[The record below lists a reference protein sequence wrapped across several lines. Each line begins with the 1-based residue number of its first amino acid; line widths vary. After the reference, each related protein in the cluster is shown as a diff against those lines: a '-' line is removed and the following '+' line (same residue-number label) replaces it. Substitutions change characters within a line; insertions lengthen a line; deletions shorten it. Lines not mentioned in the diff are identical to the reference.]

1 MATQHEQAA
10 QRAAIRPV
18 KESVEDE
25 LIARP
30 GVVAVDIAE
39 KEKDGK
45 KTGELSIV
53 VFVEQ
58 KKPTS
63 KLAKGAAIPKEIDGI
78 KTDVQELVIELQPAY
93 RQLDDGEL
101 FVDPADYP
109 TLAGGIGIG
118 PRRSVFLSP
127 PDVPAPGNYVF
138 VGTLG
143 AMVRDRATGATM
155 GLTNFHVACVN
166 NTWSVGDRQVQPS
179 LVDGGAPTGEFGS
192 LTRAAL
198 SENIDGAV
206 ITVDASE
213 PWTATVTGVGDVAGS
228 TAATVGMAVQKRGR
242 TTEHT
247 FGTVASTDF
256 TVTINYGSD
265 VGSQHAAPPDPHRH
279 RHVAQ
284 PALLGPRG
292 LGLGRSR
299 HLAQRRRSAL
309 RRSNDGSMT
318 FANPMQAV
326 LDELGVDLLSPR
338 RSCRSPGR
346 SSRASRRGSRSAS
359 GRAYDLSCPTIK
371 TRIPA
376 LCPTVVRGRRSAT
389 SSPDPARATSPGSPC
404 ATFSS
409 RGRGATSRPARAVGS
424 SSVRR
429 STSGSAAAVAA
440 SVAASPATAPRLP
453 RSRPRP
459 TRPTGVATSP
469 PSRRSRP
476 WTQKAPAGPAPLVV
490 PEPWPHPPACIGAAV
505 RHGLVPARDVRA
517 GLVRVR
523 AVSRSNAVHVIEHA
537 GAPVGYV
544 KQAGAAARLDGDDT
558 VAVEVGAAGRHRAP
572 SNSHRPRSFRGDRGR
587 CG

>member
-25 LIARP
+25 LLAKP

-39 KEKDGK
+39 KETDGR
-45 KTGELSIV
+45 KTGEQSIV

-63 KLAKGAAIPKEIDGI
+63 KLSKGAAIPREIDGI

-93 RQLDDGEL
+93 KPVDAAEL
-101 FVDPADYP
+101 LVDTGDYP

-143 AMVRDRATGATM
+143 AMVRDRTSGATM
-155 GLTNFHVACVN
+155 ALTNFHVACVN

-213 PWTATVTGVGDVAGS
+213 PWTATVTGIGGVAGS

-256 TVTINYGSD
+256 TVTVNYGSD
-265 VGSQHAAPPDPHRH
+265 VGSRTLRH
-279 RHVAQ
+279 QIRIDTDTSRNPRFSDHGDSGSVVQ
-284 PALLGPRG
+284 DMSRNVVGLLFAG
-292 LGLGRSR
+292 
-299 HLAQRRRSAL
+299 
-309 RRSNDGSMT
+309 SNDGSMT
-318 FANPMQAV
+318 FANPIQAA
-326 LDELGVDLLSPR
+326 LDELDVDLLTAPVLTVTR
-338 RSCRSPGR
+338 PI
-346 SSRASRRGSRSAS
+346 
-359 GRAYDLSCPTIK
+359 LSCFNTRITVCLKTRTDIGCMTIK
-371 TRIPA
+371 TKIPA
-376 LCPTVVRGRRSAT
+376 LCPTLVTKPAICDFVTRPATCAVTKIPICDLEFTRPGCTLPTRACGGEFERPPIEEWSRGGGGFGYGTSAT
-389 SSPDPARATSPGSPC
+389 EVEAAADEAYWGGYLAALEELDALDSEGTG
-404 ATFSS
+404 
-409 RGRGATSRPARAVGS
+409 
-424 SSVRR
+424 
-429 STSGSAAAVAA
+429 SGSG
-440 SVAASPATAPRLP
+440 S
-453 RSRPRP
+453 
-459 TRPTGVATSP
+459 G
-469 PSRRSRP
+469 
-476 WTQKAPAGPAPLVV
+476 G
-490 PEPWPHPPACIGAAV
+490 GA
-505 RHGLVPARDVRA
+505 
-517 GLVRVR
+517 
-523 AVSRSNAVHVIEHA
+523 
-537 GAPVGYV
+537 
-544 KQAGAAARLDGDDT
+544 
-558 VAVEVGAAGRHRAP
+558 
-572 SNSHRPRSFRGDRGR
+572 
-587 CG
+587 

>member
-25 LIARP
+25 LIAKP

-39 KEKDGK
+39 KEKDGE

-63 KLAKGAAIPKEIDGI
+63 KLAKGAVIPKEIDGI

-93 RQLDDGEL
+93 RQLDDTEL

-109 TLAGGIGIG
+109 TLAGGISIG

-155 GLTNFHVACVN
+155 ALTNFHVACVN

-206 ITVDASE
+206 ITVDASQ

-228 TAATVGMAVQKRGR
+228 TPATVGMAVQKRGR

-256 TVTINYGSD
+256 TVTVDYGSD
-265 VGSQHAAPPDPHRH
+265 VGSRTLRH
-279 RHVAQ
+279 QIRIDTDTSRNPRFSNSGDSGSVILDGSRNVVG
-284 PALLGPRG
+284 LLFAG
-292 LGLGRSR
+292 
-299 HLAQRRRSAL
+299 AT
-309 RRSNDGSMT
+309 NGSMT
-318 FANPMQAV
+318 FANPIQAV
-326 LDELGVDLLSPR
+326 LDELAVDLLVPTTLVTR
-338 RSCRSPGR
+338 PFTTCHK
-346 SSRASRRGSRSAS
+346 SRISICLKTRPSIT
-359 GRAYDLSCPTIK
+359 CPTIK

-376 LCPTVVRGRRSAT
+376 LCPTLLTRTPLCDIVTRPSTCDVTRIPVCDLQVTRFSCPLPTRACGGEWERPPIDEWVRGGGQGAYGASAEEIE
-389 SSPDPARATSPGSPC
+389 SAADDAFWSGYLAALEEVD
-404 ATFSS
+404 
-409 RGRGATSRPARAVGS
+409 AVGALDDDG
-424 SSVRR
+424 
-429 STSGSAAAVAA
+429 TSGT
-440 SVAASPATAPRLP
+440 P
-453 RSRPRP
+453 
-459 TRPTGVATSP
+459 G
-469 PSRRSRP
+469 
-476 WTQKAPAGPAPLVV
+476 
-490 PEPWPHPPACIGAAV
+490 GA
-505 RHGLVPARDVRA
+505 
-517 GLVRVR
+517 
-523 AVSRSNAVHVIEHA
+523 
-537 GAPVGYV
+537 
-544 KQAGAAARLDGDDT
+544 
-558 VAVEVGAAGRHRAP
+558 
-572 SNSHRPRSFRGDRGR
+572 
-587 CG
+587 

>member
-39 KEKDGK
+39 KEKDGQ

-53 VFVEQ
+53 VFVEE

-63 KLAKGAAIPKEIDGI
+63 KLTKGTAIPKEIDGV
-78 KTDVQELVIELQPAY
+78 KTDVQELVIELQSAY
-93 RQLDDGEL
+93 RQLTDGEL

-155 GLTNFHVACVN
+155 ALTNFHVACVN

-198 SENIDGAV
+198 SDNIDGAV

-256 TVTINYGSD
+256 TVTVNYGSD
-265 VGSQHAAPPDPHRH
+265 VGSRTLRH
-279 RHVAQ
+279 QIRIDTDTSRNPRFSNTGDSGSVILDTSRNVVG
-284 PALLGPRG
+284 LLFAG
-292 LGLGRSR
+292 
-299 HLAQRRRSAL
+299 AT
-309 RRSNDGSMT
+309 NGSMT
-318 FANPMQAV
+318 FANPIQAV
-326 LDELGVDLLSPR
+326 LDELAVDLLVPAVLPVTRPLST
-338 RSCRSPGR
+338 CLK
-346 SSRASRRGSRSAS
+346 SRITICLRTR
-359 GRAYDLSCPTIK
+359 YDLSCPTIK

-376 LCPTVVRGRRSAT
+376 LCPTVTRPQICDFVTRPSTCDVTRIPLCDLQFTRPGCNLPTRACGGEFERPPIDEWFRG
-389 SSPDPARATSPGSPC
+389 GGGG
-404 ATFSS
+404 FS
-409 RGRGATSRPARAVGS
+409 GRESGYGA
-424 SSVRR
+424 
-429 STSGSAAAVAA
+429 SAAEIEAA
-440 SVAASPATAPRLP
+440 ADEAYWGGYLAALEEITALDAEG
-453 RSRPRP
+453 S
-459 TRPTGVATSP
+459 GGS
-469 PSRRSRP
+469 
-476 WTQKAPAGPAPLVV
+476 
-490 PEPWPHPPACIGAAV
+490 
-505 RHGLVPARDVRA
+505 
-517 GLVRVR
+517 
-523 AVSRSNAVHVIEHA
+523 
-537 GAPVGYV
+537 GAPG
-544 KQAGAAARLDGDDT
+544 GA
-558 VAVEVGAAGRHRAP
+558 
-572 SNSHRPRSFRGDRGR
+572 
-587 CG
+587 

>member
-39 KEKDGK
+39 KEKDGQ

-63 KLAKGAAIPKEIDGI
+63 KLAKGAVIPKEIDGI

-93 RQLDDGEL
+93 RQLADGEL

-109 TLAGGIGIG
+109 TLAGGISIG

-155 GLTNFHVACVN
+155 GLTNFHVACVT

-192 LTRAAL
+192 LTRAVL

-206 ITVDASE
+206 ITIDAAE

-228 TAATVGMAVQKRGR
+228 TPAVVGMAVQKRGR

-256 TVTINYGSD
+256 TVTLNYGSD
-265 VGSQHAAPPDPHRH
+265 VGSRTLRH
-279 RHVAQ
+279 QIRIDTDTARNPRFSNQGDSGSVVLDTSRNVIG
-284 PALLGPRG
+284 LLFAG
-292 LGLGRSR
+292 
-299 HLAQRRRSAL
+299 
-309 RRSNDGSMT
+309 SNDGSMT
-318 FANPMQAV
+318 FANPVQAV
-326 LDELGVDLLSPR
+326 LDELGVDLLTAPVLTVTR
-338 RSCRSPGR
+338 PLITCINTRITICLKTRL
-346 SSRASRRGSRSAS
+346 
-359 GRAYDLSCPTIK
+359 DLSCPTIK

-376 LCPTVVRGRRSAT
+376 LCPTVVT
-389 SSPDPARATSPGSPC
+389 RAAICDIIT
-404 ATFSS
+404 
-409 RGRGATSRPARAVGS
+409 RPATCAVTRIPICDLQFTRPGCTLPTRACGGEFEQPPIDEWFRGGGGFGGGGS
-424 SSVRR
+424 GYGASASDVEAAADEAYWGGYLAALEEVDALD
-429 STSGSAAAVAA
+429 SGGSGGSGGSGSG
-440 SVAASPATAPRLP
+440 S
-453 RSRPRP
+453 
-459 TRPTGVATSP
+459 G
-469 PSRRSRP
+469 
-476 WTQKAPAGPAPLVV
+476 G
-490 PEPWPHPPACIGAAV
+490 GA
-505 RHGLVPARDVRA
+505 
-517 GLVRVR
+517 
-523 AVSRSNAVHVIEHA
+523 
-537 GAPVGYV
+537 
-544 KQAGAAARLDGDDT
+544 
-558 VAVEVGAAGRHRAP
+558 
-572 SNSHRPRSFRGDRGR
+572 
-587 CG
+587 

>member
-25 LIARP
+25 LLAKA

-45 KTGELSIV
+45 KTGEQSIV

-63 KLAKGAAIPKEIDGI
+63 RLAKGAAIPKEIDGI

-93 RQLDDGEL
+93 RQLDDTEL

-109 TLAGGIGIG
+109 TLAGGISIG
-118 PRRSVFLSP
+118 PRRSVFKSP

-155 GLTNFHVACVN
+155 ALTNFHVACVN

-206 ITVDASE
+206 ITVDAAE
-213 PWTATVTGVGDVAGS
+213 PWTATVTGIGGVAGS
-228 TAATVGMAVQKRGR
+228 TPATVGMAVQKRGR

-256 TVTINYGSD
+256 TVSVNYGSD
-265 VGSQHAAPPDPHRH
+265 VGPRTLRH
-279 RHVAQ
+279 QIRIDTDTARNPRFSNSGDSGSVILDTNRNVVG
-284 PALLGPRG
+284 LLFAG
-292 LGLGRSR
+292 
-299 HLAQRRRSAL
+299 AT
-309 RRSNDGSMT
+309 DGSMT
-318 FANPMQAV
+318 FANPIQAV
-326 LDELGVDLLSPR
+326 FDELAVDLITQPIVTLTRPIGTCLNTRISVCLR
-338 RSCRSPGR
+338 TRV
-346 SSRASRRGSRSAS
+346 
-359 GRAYDLSCPTIK
+359 DLSCPTIK

-376 LCPTVVRGRRSAT
+376 LCPTLVT
-389 SSPDPARATSPGSPC
+389 KPAIC
-404 ATFSS
+404 DFI
-409 RGRGATSRPARAVGS
+409 
-424 SSVRR
+424 
-429 STSGSAAAVAA
+429 
-440 SVAASPATAPRLP
+440 
-453 RSRPRP
+453 
-459 TRPTGVATSP
+459 TRPTTCDVTRIPVCDLQYTRPGCNLPTRACGGEWERP
-469 PSRRSRP
+469 P
-476 WTQKAPAGPAPLVV
+476 
-490 PEPWPHPPACIGAAV
+490 
-505 RHGLVPARDVRA
+505 
-517 GLVRVR
+517 
-523 AVSRSNAVHVIEHA
+523 IE
-537 GAPVGYV
+537 
-544 KQAGAAARLDGDDT
+544 
-558 VAVEVGAAGRHRAP
+558 EW
-572 SNSHRPRSFRGDRGR
+572 FRGGGVGGGYGASAAEIESAADEAYWG
-587 CG
+587 GYLAALEEIDALDSEGSGTHGGA

>member
-25 LIARP
+25 LIAKP

-39 KEKDGK
+39 KEKGGQ

-63 KLAKGAAIPKEIDGI
+63 KLSKGAAIPKEIDGI

-93 RQLDDGEL
+93 RQLADGEL
-101 FVDPADYP
+101 QVDPADYP

-143 AMVRDRATGATM
+143 AMVRDRASGATM
-155 GLTNFHVACVN
+155 ALTNFHVACVN

-192 LTRAAL
+192 LTRATL
-198 SENIDGAV
+198 SDNVDGAV

-228 TAATVGMAVQKRGR
+228 TPATVGMAVQKRGR

-265 VGSQHAAPPDPHRH
+265 VGSRTLRH
-279 RHVAQ
+279 QIRINTDTTRNPRFSDHGDSGSVVLDTSRNVVG
-284 PALLGPRG
+284 LLFAG
-292 LGLGRSR
+292 
-299 HLAQRRRSAL
+299 
-309 RRSNDGSMT
+309 SNDGSMT
-318 FANPMQAV
+318 FANPVQAV
-326 LDELGVDLLSPR
+326 LDELGVDLLLPPVLTLTRPISTCLNTR
-338 RSCRSPGR
+338 ITVCLRTRI
-346 SSRASRRGSRSAS
+346 
-359 GRAYDLSCPTIK
+359 DLSCPTIK

-376 LCPTVVRGRRSAT
+376 LCPTLVTKPVIC
-389 SSPDPARATSPGSPC
+389 D
-404 ATFSS
+404 FI
-409 RGRGATSRPARAVGS
+409 
-424 SSVRR
+424 
-429 STSGSAAAVAA
+429 
-440 SVAASPATAPRLP
+440 
-453 RSRPRP
+453 
-459 TRPTGVATSP
+459 TRPTTCRVTRIPVCDLQFTRPGCELPTRSCGGGFEP
-469 PSRRSRP
+469 PPIEEWFNGGGGRGGYGSS
-476 WTQKAPAGPAPLVV
+476 
-490 PEPWPHPPACIGAAV
+490 AAEV
-505 RHGLVPARDVRA
+505 
-517 GLVRVR
+517 
-523 AVSRSNAVHVIEHA
+523 E
-537 GAPVGYV
+537 
-544 KQAGAAARLDGDDT
+544 AAADEAYWGGYLAALEEIDALDADD
-558 VAVEVGAAGRHRAP
+558 AKGSGGSHPGAGGGA
-572 SNSHRPRSFRGDRGR
+572 
-587 CG
+587 

>member
-25 LIARP
+25 LLARP

-45 KTGELSIV
+45 KTGEQSIV
-53 VFVEQ
+53 VFVQQ
-58 KKPTS
+58 KKPNS
-63 KLAKGAAIPKEIDGI
+63 KLAKGAAIPQEINGI

-93 RQLDDGEL
+93 KP
-101 FVDPADYP
+101 VDAAEILVDTGDYP

-155 GLTNFHVACVN
+155 ALTNFHVACVN

-213 PWTATVTGVGDVAGS
+213 PWTATVTGVGGVAGS
-228 TAATVGMAVQKRGR
+228 TPATVGMAVQKRGR

-256 TVTINYGSD
+256 TVTVDYGSD
-265 VGSQHAAPPDPHRH
+265 VGSQTLRH
-279 RHVAQ
+279 QIRINTDTSRNPRFSDHGDSGSVVLDTSRNVVG
-284 PALLGPRG
+284 LLFAG
-292 LGLGRSR
+292 
-299 HLAQRRRSAL
+299 
-309 RRSNDGSMT
+309 SNDGSMT
-318 FANPMQAV
+318 FANPVQAV
-326 LDELGVDLLSPR
+326 LDELGVDLLTQVVPTLTRPISTCLNTR
-338 RSCRSPGR
+338 ITICLKTRI
-346 SSRASRRGSRSAS
+346 
-359 GRAYDLSCPTIK
+359 DLSCPTIK

-376 LCPTVVRGRRSAT
+376 LCPSLITKPVVCDFITRPVTCRVTRIPVCDLQFTRPGCELPT
-389 SSPDPARATSPGSPC
+389 RACGGE
-404 ATFSS
+404 FE
-409 RGRGATSRPARAVGS
+409 RPPIDEWFNGGGGGYG
-424 SSVRR
+424 
-429 STSGSAAAVAA
+429 GSAADVEAA
-440 SVAASPATAPRLP
+440 ADEAYWGGYLAALEEIDALDADGSE
-453 RSRPRP
+453 
-459 TRPTGVATSP
+459 
-469 PSRRSRP
+469 
-476 WTQKAPAGPAPLVV
+476 GPQNS
-490 PEPWPHPPACIGAAV
+490 G
-505 RHGLVPARDVRA
+505 G
-517 GLVRVR
+517 
-523 AVSRSNAVHVIEHA
+523 SNAGSGG
-537 GAPVGYV
+537 GA
-544 KQAGAAARLDGDDT
+544 
-558 VAVEVGAAGRHRAP
+558 
-572 SNSHRPRSFRGDRGR
+572 
-587 CG
+587 

>member
-18 KESVEDE
+18 KESIEDE
-25 LIARP
+25 LIAKP

-53 VFVEQ
+53 VFVEE

-63 KLAKGAAIPKEIDGI
+63 KLAKGAVIPKEIDGI

-93 RQLDDGEL
+93 RQLDDAEL

-206 ITVDASE
+206 ITVDPAE

-228 TAATVGMAVQKRGR
+228 TPATVGMAVQKRGR

-247 FGTVASTDF
+247 FGTVASVDF
-256 TVTINYGSD
+256 TVSINYGSD
-265 VGSQHAAPPDPHRH
+265 VGSQTLRH
-279 RHVAQ
+279 QIRIDTDTSRNPRFSDHGDSGSVVLDNSRNVIG
-284 PALLGPRG
+284 LLFAG
-292 LGLGRSR
+292 
-299 HLAQRRRSAL
+299 
-309 RRSNDGSMT
+309 SNDGSMT
-318 FANPMQAV
+318 FANPVQAV
-326 LDELGVDLLSPR
+326 LDELGVDLLTVPVLTVTR
-338 RSCRSPGR
+338 PLITCINTRITICLKTRL
-346 SSRASRRGSRSAS
+346 
-359 GRAYDLSCPTIK
+359 DLSCPTIK

-376 LCPTVVRGRRSAT
+376 LCPTVT
-389 SSPDPARATSPGSPC
+389 
-404 ATFSS
+404 
-409 RGRGATSRPARAVGS
+409 RPQ
-424 SSVRR
+424 
-429 STSGSAAAVAA
+429 
-440 SVAASPATAPRLP
+440 LCDFI
-453 RSRPRP
+453 
-459 TRPTGVATSP
+459 TRPTTCDFTRPAICDLQVTRFSCPLPTRVCGGEFERP
-469 PSRRSRP
+469 PIEDWFR
-476 WTQKAPAGPAPLVV
+476 GGGGGY
-490 PEPWPHPPACIGAAV
+490 GASA
-505 RHGLVPARDVRA
+505 
-517 GLVRVR
+517 
-523 AVSRSNAVHVIEHA
+523 SE
-537 GAPVGYV
+537 
-544 KQAGAAARLDGDDT
+544 
-558 VAVEVGAAGRHRAP
+558 VEVAADEAYWGGYLAALEEVDALDAEGSGGSGSGVSCSGGGA
-572 SNSHRPRSFRGDRGR
+572 
-587 CG
+587 

>member
-18 KESVEDE
+18 KESIEDE

-53 VFVEQ
+53 VFVEE

-63 KLAKGAAIPKEIDGI
+63 KLAKGAVIPKEIDGI

-93 RQLDDGEL
+93 RQLEDAEL
-101 FVDPADYP
+101 FVDPANYP
-109 TLAGGIGIG
+109 TLAGGISIG

-192 LTRAAL
+192 LTRAVL

-206 ITVDASE
+206 ITVDAAE

-228 TAATVGMAVQKRGR
+228 TPAVVGMAVQKRGR

-256 TVTINYGSD
+256 TVTLNYGSD
-265 VGSQHAAPPDPHRH
+265 VGSRTLRH
-279 RHVAQ
+279 QIRIDTDTSRNPRFSNQGDSGSVVLDNSRNVIG
-284 PALLGPRG
+284 LLFAG
-292 LGLGRSR
+292 
-299 HLAQRRRSAL
+299 
-309 RRSNDGSMT
+309 SNDGSMT
-318 FANPMQAV
+318 FANPVQAV
-326 LDELGVDLLSPR
+326 LDELGVDMLTPPVLTVTRPLITCLNTR
-338 RSCRSPGR
+338 ITICLKTRL
-346 SSRASRRGSRSAS
+346 
-359 GRAYDLSCPTIK
+359 DLSCPTIK

-376 LCPTVVRGRRSAT
+376 LCPTVTRPQLCDFITRPSLCDVT
-389 SSPDPARATSPGSPC
+389 
-404 ATFSS
+404 
-409 RGRGATSRPARAVGS
+409 RPAICDLQVTRFSCPLPTRVCGGEFERPPIEDWFRGGGGGYGASASEVEAAADEAYWGGYLAALEEVDALDAEGS
-424 SSVRR
+424 GGSGG
-429 STSGSAAAVAA
+429 SGSGG
-440 SVAASPATAPRLP
+440 S
-453 RSRPRP
+453 
-459 TRPTGVATSP
+459 G
-469 PSRRSRP
+469 
-476 WTQKAPAGPAPLVV
+476 G
-490 PEPWPHPPACIGAAV
+490 GA
-505 RHGLVPARDVRA
+505 
-517 GLVRVR
+517 
-523 AVSRSNAVHVIEHA
+523 
-537 GAPVGYV
+537 
-544 KQAGAAARLDGDDT
+544 
-558 VAVEVGAAGRHRAP
+558 
-572 SNSHRPRSFRGDRGR
+572 
-587 CG
+587 